1 MHYRRLGRTG
11 LKVSELSLG
20 AWITFGNQ
28 IERQTAINLVHAAY
42 DQGINFFDNADVYA
56 AGQAE
61 IVMGEAIRD
70 LPRETLVLSS
80 KVFWPTMAGP
90 NGRGLSRK
98 HITESIHASLRRL
111 GTDYV
116 DLYYCHRYD
125 PDAPINEVVWTMN
138 LLIQQGKILYWG
150 TSEWEA
156 AHIAQAIGTA
166 KQLNLIP
173 PVVEQPQYNMFR
185 RKRVEVELEP
195 LTREFTLGL
204 TTWSP
209 LASGILTGKY
219 NDGIPAGSRASRED
233 MAWLKDMLTGERLNA
248 VRQLTNMANDLGITT
263 AQLAIAWLLR
273 RKEISS
279 VITGA
284 TRMNSSTITSPP
296 LQPSRRWT
304 TPSSKRSSRSWR
316 TFRSSKYRSL
326 MKSVNINLP
335 KSS

>member
-1 MHYRRLGRTG
+1 
-11 LKVSELSLG
+11 LKVSEISLG
-20 AWITFGNQ
+20 AWITFGDQ
-28 IERQTAINLVHAAY
+28 IERKTAADLVHAAY

-61 IVMGEAIRD
+61 IVMGEAIRK
-70 LPRETLVLSS
+70 LPRETLVISS
-80 KVFWPTMAGP
+80 KVFWPTMPGP

-98 HITESIHASLRRL
+98 HITESIDASLRRL

-125 PDAPINEVVWTMN
+125 PDTPIQEVVWTMN
-138 LLIQQGKILYWG
+138 HLIQQGKILYWG

-156 AHIAQAIGTA
+156 AYIAQAIGVA
-166 KQLNLIP
+166 NQLNLIP

-195 LTREFTLGL
+195 LTREYSLGL

-219 NDGIPAGSRASRED
+219 NDGIPKGSRASRED
-233 MAWLKDMLTGERLNA
+233 MAWLVDQLNEKRLDA
-248 VRQLTNMANDLGITT
+248 VRQLTALAEGLQITT

-284 TRMNSSTITSPP
+284 TSMEQLDENLGAPEALGKMDDTIMEEIEQILENFPE
-296 LQPSRRWT
+296 
-304 TPSSKRSSRSWR
+304 
-316 TFRSSKYRSL
+316 
-326 MKSVNINLP
+326 
-335 KSS
+335 

>member
-11 LKVSELSLG
+11 LKVSEISLG
-20 AWITFGNQ
+20 AWITFGDQ
-28 IERQTAINLVHAAY
+28 IERKTAIDLVHAAY

-61 IVMGEAIRD
+61 IVMGEAIRK
-70 LPRETLVLSS
+70 LPRETLVISS
-80 KVFWPTMAGP
+80 KVFWPTMPGP

-98 HITESIHASLRRL
+98 HITESIEASLRRL

-125 PDAPINEVVWTMN
+125 PDTPIQEVVWTMN
-138 LLIQQGKILYWG
+138 HLIQQGKILYWG

-156 AHIAQAIGTA
+156 ANIAQAIGIA
-166 KQLNLIP
+166 NQLNLIP

-195 LTREFTLGL
+195 LTREYTLGL

-233 MAWLKDMLTGERLNA
+233 MAWLVDLLSEKRLEA
-248 VRQLTNMANDLGITT
+248 VRKLTTLAENLQVTT
-263 AQLAIAWLLR
+263 AQMAIAWLLR

-284 TRMNSSTITSPP
+284 TSMEQLDDNLGAPEALEKMDDTIMEEIEQILENFPE
-296 LQPSRRWT
+296 
-304 TPSSKRSSRSWR
+304 
-316 TFRSSKYRSL
+316 
-326 MKSVNINLP
+326 
-335 KSS
+335 

>member
-11 LKVSELSLG
+11 LKVSEISLG
-20 AWITFGNQ
+20 AWITFGDQ
-28 IERQTAINLVHAAY
+28 IERKTAADLVHAAY

-61 IVMGEAIRD
+61 IVMGEAIRK
-70 LPRETLVLSS
+70 LPRETLVISS
-80 KVFWPTMAGP
+80 KVFWPTMPGP

-98 HITESIHASLRRL
+98 HITESIDASLRRL

-125 PDAPINEVVWTMN
+125 PDTPIQEVVWTMN
-138 LLIQQGKILYWG
+138 HLIQQGKILYWG

-156 AHIAQAIGTA
+156 AYIAQAIGVA
-166 KQLNLIP
+166 NQLNLIP

-195 LTREFTLGL
+195 LTREYSLGL

-219 NDGIPAGSRASRED
+219 NDGIPKGSRASRED
-233 MAWLKDMLTGERLNA
+233 MAWLVDQLNEKRLDA
-248 VRQLTNMANDLGITT
+248 VRQLTALAEGLQITT

-284 TRMNSSTITSPP
+284 TSMEQLDENLGAPEALGKMDDTIMEEIEQILENFPE
-296 LQPSRRWT
+296 
-304 TPSSKRSSRSWR
+304 
-316 TFRSSKYRSL
+316 
-326 MKSVNINLP
+326 
-335 KSS
+335 